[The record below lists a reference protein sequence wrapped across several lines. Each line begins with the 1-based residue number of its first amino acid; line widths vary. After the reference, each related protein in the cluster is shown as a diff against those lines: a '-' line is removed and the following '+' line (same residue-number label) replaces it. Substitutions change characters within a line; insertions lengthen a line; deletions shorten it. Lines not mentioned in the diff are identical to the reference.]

1 MTTTAEALELS
12 ARHLDR
18 MMGVDRGQ
26 LPWQRNLVGVLLEGV
41 VVCLVFRTEITE
53 LLVVLLSAILQL
65 ILIEILML
73 TMTLRKG
80 RSIKVVL

>member
-1 MTTTAEALELS
+1 MELS

-26 LPWQRNLVGVLLEGV
+26 LSWQRNLVGVLLEGV

>member
-1 MTTTAEALELS
+1 M
-12 ARHLDR
+12 
-18 MMGVDRGQ
+18 
-26 LPWQRNLVGVLLEGV
+26 GVLLEGV

-80 RSIKVVL
+80 RSIKVVLQIVMMFQTYLNILSMIKRTLPA